1 MPARCSGICC
11 AVALSGGA
19 LLLGLLPMSAAAAV
33 QPPDF
38 EAPFRC
44 GQDWRAETRSG
55 HSPSVYSVDFNR
67 DDDYRASVRA
77 SAPGVVT
84 TVGDTGSTSY
94 GKYIRVSH
102 SRGWES
108 VYAHLDAQFVVV
120 GQRVD
125 QGAMIGL
132 LGSSGG
138 STGPHLHFEE
148 RRDTAVVPAVFHG
161 SRLVYNTT
169 IRSHNCGDAPIA
181 GNWRGDRRT
190 EVGVFRP
197 LKDTNAFRLR
207 QGRGTAAVIRFGAS
221 GDLPVVGDWDG
232 DGRTGVGVW
241 NRTTRTFSLRAD
253 SGGIRTISLGKIRD
267 VPVTGDWNGNGRTDV
282 GVFSPRRQSFLLRAA
297 DGSTT
302 RIKFG
307 RVGSIPV
314 TGDWDGDGRT
324 DVGVYDKAT
333 SSWTLRLR
341 TGQVRTASF
350 GRGGLPVTGDRDG
363 DGSESP
369 GSWRTSNAV
378 FLLRNQPDL
387 FRHRFGLARH

>member
-1 MPARCSGICC
+1 MPVRRFGACTLVLSAG
-11 AVALSGGA
+11 AVLV
-19 LLLGLLPMSAAAAV
+19 GLLPGGPAAAAL
-33 QPPDF
+33 PPDF

-55 HSPSVYSVDFNR
+55 HSPSIYAVDFNR

-84 TVGDTGSTSY
+84 TVANTGSTSY
-94 GKYIRVSH
+94 GRYIRVSH
-102 SRGWES
+102 GRGWES
-108 VYAHLDAQFVVV
+108 LYAHLDAQFVVV

-148 RRDTAVVPAVFHG
+148 RRDSSVVPAVFHG
-161 SRLVYNTT
+161 KRLTYNTT
-169 IRSHNCGDAPIA
+169 IRSRNCGDTPIA
-181 GNWRGDRRT
+181 GNWAGDHRT

-197 LKDTNAFRLR
+197 LHDTNAFRLR
-207 QGRGTAAVIRFGAS
+207 KANGAADVVRFGAS

-241 NRTTRTFSLRAD
+241 NRTTRTFALRAD
-253 SGGIRTISLGKIRD
+253 GGSIRSISLGRIRD
-267 VPVTGDWNGNGRTDV
+267 VPVTGDWNGDGRTDV
-282 GVFSPRRQSFLLRAA
+282 GVFSPRRQTFRLRAD
-297 DGSTT
+297 DGSLT
-302 RIKFG
+302 RSRLG
-307 RVGSIPV
+307 HVGSTPV

-324 DVGVYDKAT
+324 DVGVYDKNGST
-333 SSWTLRLR
+333 WTLRVGKGQNR
-341 TGQVRTASF
+341 TTSF
-350 GRGGLPVTGDRDG
+350 GRGGLPVAGDWNG
-363 DGSESP
+363 DGADSP

-378 FLLRNQPDL
+378 FHLQNPAAVLRYK
-387 FRHRFGLARH
+387 FGLARH